1 MRMTKQ
7 VMAVVLWSWLL
18 VNPVFAQ
25 LNVTYPMER
34 MVLQRSNTNQAAVQI
49 AGSFSEPTDRIEIR
63 FTNRISNAQGSWF
76 TLQNNPANGQFNGF
90 FTLAGGWYRL
100 EVRGMNGSTVVGTDA
115 VERFGVGEV
124 FAIFGHSNA
133 QGSTCG
139 DGTWTYTGPNLCASL
154 DGAVDDRVTCVRIN
168 ENNSATF
175 QSPAFEQ
182 YESTAN
188 TDYLPGLIGFEKLGT
203 YVGLSPF
210 AKFAWYWGKLGDL
223 LVQQLGVPVLFYNAG
238 FGGTK
243 MEYAYKSA
251 YDIPFCHWF
260 VRYDLRMPYVNL
272 RNLMNLY
279 VPTTGLRAVLLQ
291 HGENDFESTTD
302 ELKTYHYGVINKFRT
317 EFSVP
322 NMAWLVATSSYRGI
336 NFDHVRSAQYQ
347 VSHDVTYPYNIPG
360 PDLDQIRGVDRPDDI
375 HFSPVGQ
382 EKVAQAWYTSITGN
396 IMVPGSGASANFLTY
411 TQPTGPQT
419 QPLTSVACAPNNQ
432 LTVTLPGNYGG
443 SYLWDT
449 GATTQSLTLDAG
461 TYSARLR
468 NLIQINTP
476 AYQSGSPENCTMVAS
491 SRTVP
496 GKVFFMPA
504 VTVPT
509 TVKPVA
515 PIVSPSSASV
525 CAGQSVVLTVN
536 GSNPVKW
543 STNAQTVTITVQNPG
558 IYSVQSVN
566 PVYGCE
572 SNVTSVTIAQ
582 NPAVTASLSSATVC
596 ANAGPITLLATGGSS
611 YSFSTGLVNSTGSL
625 ALPPAVNSLAY
636 SVLVNNTSGCSAS
649 ATGGVFLISGS
660 GPAINSV
667 QSGPWNNPATW
678 SCSCVPGEC
687 NPVVINHTVT
697 LADGYAAR
705 AQRVAYT
712 GGKLQFGTGASVRV
726 GQTAD

>member
-1 MRMTKQ
+1 MRLTKQ
-7 VMAVVLWSWLL
+7 VMGVVLWGWLL
-18 VNPVFAQ
+18 VNPAFAQ

-34 MVLQRSNTNQAAVQI
+34 MVLQRNNSNQAAVQI
-49 AGSFSEPTDRIEIR
+49 AGSFSEPIDRVEIR
-63 FTNRISNAQGSWF
+63 LTNRISTTQGSWL

-154 DGAVDDRVTCVRIN
+154 NGAVDDRVTCVRIN
-168 ENNSATF
+168 ENNSANF
-175 QSPAFEQ
+175 VSPAFSQ

-188 TDYLPGLIGFEKLGT
+188 TDYLPGLIGFEQLGT

-210 AKFAWYWGKLGDL
+210 AKFAWYWGKLGDM

-260 VRYDLRMPYVNL
+260 VRYDLRMPYANL

-291 HGENDFESTTD
+291 HGENDNDNTTD
-302 ELKTYHYGVINKFRT
+302 ELKTYHYGVINKFRA

-336 NFDHVRSAQYQ
+336 QFNNVRDAQYA
-347 VSHDVTYPYNIPG
+347 VSHDANYPYNLPG
-360 PDLDQIRGVDRPDDI
+360 PDLDLITDRPDNI

-382 EKVAQAWYTSITGN
+382 EKVAQAWYNYITGN
-396 IMVPGSGASANFLTY
+396 ITVPGSGASANFLAY
-411 TQPTGPQT
+411 TQPTGPQQ
-419 QPLTSVACAPNNQ
+419 QPLAGITCAPNNQ
-432 LTVTLPGNYGG
+432 LTLTLPGNYGG

-449 GATTQSLTLDAG
+449 GVTSQVLTLGAG

-468 NLIQINTP
+468 NLIQINTSASQP
-476 AYQSGSPENCTMVAS
+476 GPPDNCTITAS
-491 SRTVP
+491 VSTIP

-504 VTVPT
+504 VSVPA
-509 TVKPVA
+509 TVKPA
-515 PIVSPSSASV
+515 TPTVSPVSVSV
-525 CAGQSVVLTVN
+525 CSGQSVVLSVN
-536 GSNPVKW
+536 SSNPVKW
-543 STNAQTVTITVQNPG
+543 NTNAQTSSITVQNPG
-558 IYSVQSVN
+558 IYSVQTVN
-566 PVYGCE
+566 PVYGCQ
-572 SNVTSVTIAQ
+572 SDA
-582 NPAVTASLSSATVC
+582 AS
-596 ANAGPITLLATGGSS
+596 GS
-611 YSFSTGLVNSTGSL
+611 
-625 ALPPAVNSLAY
+625 
-636 SVLVNNTSGCSAS
+636 
-649 ATGGVFLISGS
+649 VFLNSGT

-667 QSGPWNNPATW
+667 QPGPWNDPATW
-678 SCSCVPGEC
+678 SGGVVPGEC
-687 NPVVINHTVT
+687 NPVVISHAVT
-697 LADGYAAR
+697 LTNGYAAR
-705 AQRVAYT
+705 AQRVSYT
-712 GGKLQFGTGASVRV
+712 GGMLQFGTGASVRV
-726 GQTAD
+726 GQITN